1 MNGINRKDMTF
12 IHCCFF
18 IIQIKMAAI
27 NNRNEIID
35 YLSLWTRMTE
45 STISTMI
52 AVSIYSTDLIAIK
65 RKKNH
70 LF

>member
-1 MNGINRKDMTF
+1 
-12 IHCCFF
+12 
-18 IIQIKMAAI
+18 MAAI